1 MEATIRKDN
10 DKKVTLILDGRLD
23 TSVTTQTEQEVEPLY
38 EFKDCEIVIDCS
50 RLNYI
55 SSSGLR
61 LLMTINQRTRA
72 NHCDLYIKGLQ
83 KAVYEVFMATGFA
96 WASTS
101 LRRLAL
107 MPPLASRFF
116 MASLCSMRTPSLL

>member
-61 LLMTINQRTRA
+61 MLMTINQRTRA

-83 KAVYEVFMATGFA
+83 KAVYEVFMATGFVH
-96 WASTS
+96 
-101 LRRLAL
+101 L
-107 MPPLASRFF
+107 FQF
-116 MASLCSMRTPSLL
+116 K